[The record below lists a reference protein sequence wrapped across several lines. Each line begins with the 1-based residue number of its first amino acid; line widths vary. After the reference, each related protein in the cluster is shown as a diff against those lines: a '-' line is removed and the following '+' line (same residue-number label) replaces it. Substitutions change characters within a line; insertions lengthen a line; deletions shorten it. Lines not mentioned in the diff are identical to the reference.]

1 MKEEART
8 EAARAKA
15 VAAAPKAANVRPRTN
30 KAKATKEDVSQVVS
44 GYGSDV
50 VLAARR
56 IKRIESKW
64 SQLLLTTS
72 TSTTP
77 TSCRRS
83 CNHPSADTCPERL
96 RRLSA
101 HPASYPYLSQ
111 LPSSFRAFFVV
122 PTSTSISSFCRR
134 LLLFLLLR
142 TLHTLHPRGGGFS
155 DSNSILLRSSIQAII
170 QADRRRGGSKG
181 GGHRQGRAEVGRLAM
196 AKVVDSACARRN
208 RVSYS

>member
-142 TLHTLHPRGGGFS
+142 QQQHSASVKYPGHHPSRLKKRR
-155 DSNSILLRSSIQAII
+155 IE
-170 QADRRRGGSKG
+170 RRRP
-181 GGHRQGRAEVGRLAM
+181 
-196 AKVVDSACARRN
+196 SARKIRSRTSCN
-208 RVSYS
+208 G